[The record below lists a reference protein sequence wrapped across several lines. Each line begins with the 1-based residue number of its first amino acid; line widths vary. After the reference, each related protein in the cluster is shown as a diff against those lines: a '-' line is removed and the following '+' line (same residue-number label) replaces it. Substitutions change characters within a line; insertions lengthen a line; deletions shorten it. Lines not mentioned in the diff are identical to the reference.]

1 MAHKKEFISTGGG
14 FSVLNDGVKTE
25 VIAQDGTIK
34 GDIKDA
40 LAYGSI
46 YIGNA
51 SGVTSELSIKTDGG
65 ILIGNGTTAE
75 VKTLSGDATMT
86 NAGAVTVAKIKGAAL
101 GTTTATNTNLLVADG
116 SKWES
121 VAMSGDATITN
132 AGAVTVAKIKGATLG
147 TTTATEA
154 NLLIADGSKWETVA
168 MSGDA
173 TITKAGAVTI
183 GNGKVTASKLSY
195 EVVEVTV
202 AADGTTGTGTV
213 TAGSIILGCYP
224 ISNQDQFVD
233 SIAVSETTLTIT
245 LAAAA
250 TADNKFKVVLLKA

>member
-34 GDIKDA
+34 GDIKEA
-40 LAYGSI
+40 LAQGSI
-46 YIGNA
+46 YIGNS
-51 SGVTSELSIKTDGG
+51 SGITSELSVKTDGG
-65 ILIGNGTTAE
+65 ILVGNGTTAE
-75 VKTLSGDATMT
+75 VKTLSGDATM
-86 NAGAVTVAKIKGAAL
+86 
-101 GTTTATNTNLLVADG
+101 
-116 SKWES
+116 
-121 VAMSGDATITN
+121 TN

-202 AADGTTGTGTV
+202 AAEGTTGTGTV

>member
-75 VKTLSGDATMT
+75 VKTLSGDATM
-86 NAGAVTVAKIKGAAL
+86 
-101 GTTTATNTNLLVADG
+101 
-116 SKWES
+116 
-121 VAMSGDATITN
+121 TN

>member
-1 MAHKKEFISTGGG
+1 MGLGRKPPSTHYKNNNNIMAHKKEFISTGGG

-34 GDIKDA
+34 GDIKEA
-40 LAYGSI
+40 LAQGSI
-46 YIGNA
+46 YIGNS
-51 SGVTSELSIKTDGG
+51 SGITSELSVKTDGG
-65 ILIGNGTTAE
+65 ILVGNGTTAE
-75 VKTLSGDATMT
+75 VKTLSGDATM
-86 NAGAVTVAKIKGAAL
+86 
-101 GTTTATNTNLLVADG
+101 
-116 SKWES
+116 
-121 VAMSGDATITN
+121 TN

-202 AADGTTGTGTV
+202 AAEGTTGTGTV

>member
-1 MAHKKEFISTGGG
+1 MAHKYEHISTGGG
-14 FSVLNDGVKTE
+14 FSVLNNGVKTQ

-34 GDIKDA
+34 GEIKEA
-40 LAYGSI
+40 LAEGSI
-46 YIGNA
+46 YIGNS
-51 SGVTSELSIKTDGG
+51 SGITSELSVKTDGG
-65 ILIGNGTTAE
+65 ILIGNGTTAA
-75 VKTLSGDATMT
+75 VKTL
-86 NAGAVTVAKIKGAAL
+86 
-101 GTTTATNTNLLVADG
+101 
-116 SKWES
+116 
-121 VAMSGDATITN
+121 SGDATITN

-154 NLLIADGSKWETVA
+154 NLLVADGSKWETVA

-173 TITKAGAVTI
+173 TITKAGEVTI
-183 GNGKVTASKLSY
+183 GAGKVTKSKLSY

-202 AADGTTGTGTV
+202 AAEGTTGTGTV
-213 TAGSIILGCYP
+213 TAGSIILGYYP

-250 TADNKFKVVLLKA
+250 TADNKFNVVLLKA